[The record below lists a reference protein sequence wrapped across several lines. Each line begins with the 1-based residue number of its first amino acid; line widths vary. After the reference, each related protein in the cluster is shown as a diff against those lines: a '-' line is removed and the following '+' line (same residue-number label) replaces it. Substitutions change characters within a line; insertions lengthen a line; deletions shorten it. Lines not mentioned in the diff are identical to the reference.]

1 MAGKKRMIKP
11 LIALVVAT
19 TVGIALACTSSTTT
33 RGIDDGSS
41 AGDGPGGD
49 VVSGVPSTPSPGV
62 TPSLP
67 DSDVGTSPEPQS
79 FPRIEPD
86 PDFKEKL
93 ARAGISTRGWETD
106 FSLHIVPFDEIL
118 SGGPPRDGIPP
129 LDTPQFVT
137 VEEADRWLRPGEPVI
152 VFGINGDYRAYPL
165 QIMTWHEIANDV
177 VGDVPVT
184 VTFCPLCNS
193 AIVFDRRLDGVVHDF
208 GTSGMLLKSN
218 LVMWDRQTE
227 SWWQQFTGEG
237 IVGELAGKKLTF
249 LVSSIISWKDFKNA
263 NPEGKVLSQ
272 DTGFSRPYGRNPY
285 AGYDRVDNPPFLF
298 DRELNGR
305 LLPKERV
312 VAVEIGDVAAAFPFS
327 ILSDERVVNYKVNG
341 QDLVVLFDP
350 DTRSA
355 FLDRSTG
362 DFKAVGSSG
371 VFDPRLDGQKLTFKL
386 DGDRFVDDQTG
397 SVWNI
402 LGEAIEGPLAGKKLG
417 TILHGDHFWFAFGAF
432 RPDTLI
438 YQGEGRQSTRG

>member
-11 LIALVVAT
+11 LIALAVAT
-19 TVGIALACTSSTTT
+19 TVGIVLACSSSTSPGT
-33 RGIDDGSS
+33 DEGSS
-41 AGDGPGGD
+41 AGDGPGED

-62 TPSLP
+62 TPSSP
-67 DSDVGTSPEPQS
+67 DSDVGTSPEPQPS
-79 FPRIEPD
+79 PRIEPD

-106 FSLHIVPFDEIL
+106 FSLHSVPFDEIL

-137 VEEADRWLRPGEPVI
+137 VEEANRWLRPGEPVI
-152 VFGINGDYRAYPL
+152 IFGINGDYRAYPL

-227 SWWQQFTGEG
+227 TWWQQFTGEG
-237 IVGELAGKKLTF
+237 IVGRLAGEKLTF
-249 LVSSIISWKDFKNA
+249 LVSSIISWEDFKIA
-263 NPEGKVLSQ
+263 NPEGKVLSR

-298 DRELNGR
+298 DGELNGR

-327 ILSDERVVNYKVNG
+327 ILSDERAVNYKVNG
-341 QDLVVLFDP
+341 QDLVIFFNP

-362 DFKAVGSSG
+362 DFEAVGSSG

-417 TILHGDHFWFAFGAF
+417 TILHGDHFWFVFGAF

-438 YQGEGRQSTRG
+438 YQGENQQSTMG